1 MSRYPVSLS
10 TLCFRSH
17 SLDYQRLELSLEFNS
32 LIFFV
37 QILVLNFHII
47 TKNKK
52 AKTYQVGDDDHTAC
66 PRSSARKKSFSKLN
80 GKWDAE
86 LFSTKVEI
94 PTDVLVDL

>member
-1 MSRYPVSLS
+1 M
-10 TLCFRSH
+10 
-17 SLDYQRLELSLEFNS
+17 
-32 LIFFV
+32 
-37 QILVLNFHII
+37 

-52 AKTYQVGDDDHTAC
+52 AKTYQVVDDDHTVC

-94 PTDVLVDL
+94 PTDVLIDL